1 MKWTEKQ
8 RRIAE
13 VILAHRADNEHGY
26 EFGVVMKALSG
37 KDPVSRSQVSGVG
50 RELKAKNWEI
60 VEEKEEVTPPDD
72 GGTPLAI
79 VKVKGSPVK
88 FSIQGEEILLK
99 ADDLFTMYFIYLDM
113 KSRLELEDSFSQ
125 VAVTGMRTI
134 YRLTSPVPAM
144 AEGNEVSA

>member
-60 VEEKEEVTPPDD
+60 VEDQGEQTPDN
-72 GGTPLAI
+72 GATPLST
-79 VKVKGSPVK
+79 VKVKGAPVRFIIK
-88 FSIQGEEILLK
+88 GEEIALQ
-99 ADDLFTMYFIYLDM
+99 ADHLFSCYFIYLDM
-113 KSRLELEDSFSQ
+113 KERLELEDSFSE
-125 VAVTGMRTI
+125 AMVTGMRTI
-134 YRLTSPVPAM
+134 WKLTSKVSVTT
-144 AEGNEVSA
+144 EGGKND